1 MKKIIFILVLFLI
14 YTPIYAQG
22 TNINKSQIR
31 SILSTHSHISLDKYY
46 SGTLNVSS
54 TIHLPII
61 FEFKDDKVFFSSP
74 SQNANDLEIEYEIIN
89 TSDIEINAPQ
99 FGFYLKG
106 KIEENKIVAIFYQ
119 SGLEIPVTLNHFD
132 TNPFTQIVR
141 KQEPTHFDYKRDE
154 VIITNT
160 NNDRQYF
167 GTLTIPNENKY
178 RTAILFITGSGI
190 QDRNEEIANHK
201 PFLVI
206 SNFLTN
212 NGYYTLRCDDW
223 GYHGENVLE
232 ETTLTIADD
241 IKAQIT
247 YLIQNEN
254 INKII
259 LLGHSEGA
267 LISQILANNVDSIIL
282 MGSPSVNGREIYKFQ
297 LLKAL
302 NQPKTNKELV
312 EKIDKI
318 TETVLDDTLTI
329 EDKKSILLPFFKSLG
344 NDDKSALTVF
354 NTLNLPWYKTY
365 FKIDP
370 KEYISK
376 IKVPTLILQGSL
388 DTQVDENLNI
398 PVFKQLLNCDYSIKI
413 YENYNHLFQKCKTG
427 ETKEYYEIETTIEDN
442 VLKDILQFINSL
454 NKDYE

>member
-1 MKKIIFILVLFLI
+1 MKKIIFILVLWLFSI
-14 YTPIYAQG
+14 PIYAQG
-22 TNINKSQIR
+22 ANINKSQIK
-31 SILSTHSHISLDKYY
+31 SVLTNYSKISLNGYY
-46 SGTLNVSS
+46 SGTLLVSS
-54 TIHLPII
+54 TIKLPII
-61 FEFKDDKVFFSSP
+61 FEFKDNKVFFSSP
-74 SQNANDLEIEYEIIN
+74 SQNANDLEIQYQITN
-89 TSDIEINAPQ
+89 KSDIEIQAPQ

-106 KIEENKIVAIFYQ
+106 KIKYNKIDAIFYQ
-119 SGLEIPVTLNHFD
+119 SGLELPITLNYFD
-132 TNPFTQIVR
+132 TNPFTKIVR
-141 KQEPTHFDYKRDE
+141 KQEPRSFDYKNDE
-154 VIITNT
+154 VIISNK

-167 GTLTIPNENKY
+167 GTLTIPNENRY
-178 RTAILFITGSGI
+178 RTAILFITGSGV

-201 PFLVI
+201 PFLII
-206 SNFLTN
+206 SNYLTK

-223 GYHGENVLE
+223 GYHGENVIE
-232 ETTLTIADD
+232 ETTQTIAED

-247 YLIQNEN
+247 YLRQNEN
-254 INKII
+254 IDKII

-267 LISQILANNVDSIIL
+267 LVAQMLANSVDSIIL

-312 EKIDKI
+312 NKIDKI
-318 TETVLDDTLTI
+318 TETVINNTLTI
-329 EDKKSILLPFFKSLG
+329 EDKKAILIPFFKSLG

-370 KEYISK
+370 KDYISK

-388 DTQVDENLNI
+388 DTQVDVNLNI
-398 PVFKQLLNCDYSIKI
+398 PVFKEFLNCNYSIKI

-427 ETKEYYEIETTIEDN
+427 ETKEYFEIETTIEEN
-442 VLKDILQFINSL
+442 VLKDILEFINSL
-454 NKDYE
+454 EKDYE

>member
-1 MKKIIFILVLFLI
+1 MKKIVFILVLFLYSI
-14 YTPIYAQG
+14 SISAQG
-22 TNINKSQIR
+22 ANINKSQIN
-31 SILSTHSHISLDKYY
+31 SLLSNYSNFHLDKFY
-46 SGTLNVSS
+46 SGTLNVSP
-54 TIHLPII
+54 TIKLPII
-61 FEFKDDKVFFSSP
+61 FEFKNDKIFFSSP
-74 SQNANDLEIEYEIIN
+74 SQNANDIEIEYEIIN
-89 TSDIEINAPQ
+89 TSDIEIKAPQ

-106 KIEENKIVAIFYQ
+106 KIEDDKIVAIFYQ
-119 SGLEIPVTLNHFD
+119 SGLEIPITLTHNQ
-132 TNPFTQIVR
+132 TNPFSKIIR
-141 KQEPTHFDYKRDE
+141 KQEPKYFNYKRDE
-154 VIITNT
+154 VVITNS
-160 NNDRQYF
+160 NNNRQYF
-167 GTLTIPNENKY
+167 GTLTIPNTNKY
-178 RTAILFITGSGI
+178 KTAILFITGSGV
-190 QDRNEEIANHK
+190 QNRNEEISNHK

-206 SNFLTN
+206 SDYLTK
-212 NGYYTLRCDDW
+212 NGYFTLRCDDW

-247 YLIQNEN
+247 YLRQNEN
-254 INKII
+254 IDKII

-282 MGSPSVNGREIYKFQ
+282 MGSPSVSGREIYKFQ

-302 NQPKTNKELV
+302 NQTTTNKDLV

-318 TETVLDDTLTI
+318 TETVIDDTLTI
-329 EDKKSILLPFFKSLG
+329 EDKKSLLLPIFKSLG

-370 KEYISK
+370 KDYISK

-388 DTQVDENLNI
+388 DTQVDANLNI
-398 PVFKQLLNCDYSIKI
+398 PVFKQLLNCNYSIKI

-427 ETKEYYEIETTIEDN
+427 ETKEYYEIDTTIEDN